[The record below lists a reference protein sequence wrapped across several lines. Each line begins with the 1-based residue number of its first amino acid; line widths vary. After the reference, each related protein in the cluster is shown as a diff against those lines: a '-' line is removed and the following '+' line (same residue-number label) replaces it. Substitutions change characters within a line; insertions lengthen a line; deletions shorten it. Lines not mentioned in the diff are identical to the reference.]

1 MRNLTDEQ
9 VEFSAKTEDIT
20 KNLKEGVVIKGPFW
34 PEEVK
39 VHISKIIGNRIQII
53 GGGLKTEKSYQTIH
67 NIDEFQ
73 KKVKIISGL
82 KGPKFSANP
91 SKFRLALEAKRIRMS
106 YEFDPLFAVGV
117 SKIDPLPH
125 QIEAVYDYLLK
136 RPRIRF
142 LLADDPGAGKTIM
155 AGLLL
160 KELKYRRV
168 IERILIVVP
177 PALVGNWKEELFEK
191 FGEVLIEV
199 NREAITS
206 SYGVNVWGQGN
217 QFIVSMDFAK
227 QNDILDALKE
237 THWDLVIVD
246 EAHKLSAYRF
256 GQKTEKS
263 QRYKL
268 GEVLSETTEHLL
280 FLTATPHKGDP
291 ENFLLLLSLLDKNLF
306 SNTQLIYEA
315 RLKNELSQVMLRR
328 LKEDMIDEDGKP
340 IFPPRKVYTKGYELT
355 AQEKNL
361 YDAVTEYVTKHFERA
376 LGDKRKNAIGFALIV
391 LQRRL
396 ASSLRA
402 IRKSLERRRD
412 KLREHLINWDS
423 YVKQIQEEKDLTVEE
438 VEELEDMPE
447 KERWEREDKLMSL
460 TTAQTKEELEAEI
473 REIERLCDLSVQVER
488 SGTERKLNEVKKVL
502 FDVEEIRERNE
513 KLIIFTEYKDTADY
527 LLEKVQ
533 QWGFTTTS
541 IDGAMNTEQR
551 KKAMDEFNFGDK
563 QIMIATEA
571 AGEGINLQ
579 QKCSLMINYDIPWN
593 PTRLEQRMG
602 RIHRY
607 GQRNKVHVYNLIA
620 TNTREGRVLQ
630 VVLDKLEQMKQ
641 HLGSDRVYDVID
653 KLLEEENV
661 RLDQLIKE
669 SIRNRITFEEF
680 CKKWQ
685 RPVTEEDLEKLKRA
699 TEEALATK
707 HVDLSRYH
715 EKKQEAEE
723 QRLIPEYIEQFFVEA
738 FKDCGGNITKLDKNL
753 WRIDHV
759 PAEVRKALARNQVI
773 RRYYGK
779 VSFNKKIVKKY
790 EDEGIECE
798 YIAPGSLLFESVCE
812 LILEKYSHLLQ
823 EGAIFLDPEGN
834 EEALLWF
841 ILGRITD
848 GKGRKIGERLFAI
861 LQNKSGDFIKKGPF
875 VLWDLSP
882 AKNKIEFNAFDNV
895 QIEREKVTT
904 FVLDSLIDPYFEE
917 IKEQRM
923 RELSIR
929 KKYVE
934 RSLNYLISQSI
945 KTVGKYREKQK
956 KGKDMQI
963 AITREVQKQEEL
975 QHRRKKALEEIEQ
988 EKNLSPSMPEVIAV
1002 VGVVPLKTDDEELQ
1016 DVMKRDEE
1024 IERIAMEI
1032 AMDFE
1037 KKEGRRPEDVSS
1049 ENLGYDIKSK
1059 GDKELRY
1066 IEVKGRARIA
1076 KIVLTP
1082 NEWIKANRFKENY
1095 WLYVVANCSTKPQLY
1110 LIQDPASKL
1119 KPNEVVEITRYIVDA
1134 DQWKKI
1140 GEKVS

>member
-1 MRNLTDEQ
+1 MN
-9 VEFSAKTEDIT
+9 DIIE
-20 KNLKEGVVIKGPFW
+20 NLKEGVVIKGPFW
-34 PEEVK
+34 PEEIR
-39 VHISKIIGNRIQII
+39 VHIARAIGNRIQII
-53 GGGLKTEKSYQTIH
+53 GAGLKTEKAYQTIH
-67 NIDEFQ
+67 NLDEFQ
-73 KKVKIISGL
+73 QKIEILTGL
-82 KGPKFSANP
+82 KGPKFSANANR
-91 SKFRLALEAKRIRMS
+91 FRLALEAKRIRMS

-136 RPRIRF
+136 RPKIRF

-160 KELKYRRV
+160 KELKYRRT
-168 IERILIVVP
+168 IERILIIVP

-191 FGEVLIEV
+191 FGEIFTEV
-199 NREAITS
+199 TREIISS
-206 SYGVNVWGQGN
+206 SYGMNIWEQGN

-227 QNDILDALKE
+227 QDDVLDTLKE
-237 THWDLVIVD
+237 AHWDIVVVD
-246 EAHKLSAYRF
+246 EAHKLSAYQF

-306 SNTQLIYEA
+306 SNKDLLLEA
-315 RLKNELSQVMLRR
+315 RMKNELSQIMLRR
-328 LKEDMIDEDGKP
+328 LKEHMIDENGKRL
-340 IFPPRKVYTKGYELT
+340 FPERKVHTAPYELT

-423 YVKQIQEEKDLTVEE
+423 YVKQIREERDLSIDEIEE
-438 VEELEDMPE
+438 FEDAPE
-447 KERWEREDKLMSL
+447 KERWEREEKLLSL
-460 TTAQTKEELEAEI
+460 TTAQTKDELEAEI
-473 REIERLCDLSVQVER
+473 RELERLYDLAVHVER
-488 SGTERKLNEVKKVL
+488 SGTERKLNEVKRVL
-502 FDVEEIRERNE
+502 FEVEEIRTTNE
-513 KLIIFTEYKDTADY
+513 KLLIFTEYKDTADY
-527 LLEKVQ
+527 LAEKVQ
-533 QWGFTTTS
+533 QWGFSITS
-541 IDGAMNTEQR
+541 IDGSMDMEQR
-551 KKAMDEFNFGDK
+551 KKAMEEFNFGDK

-579 QKCSLMINYDIPWN
+579 QKCALMVNYDIPWN

-607 GQRNKVHVYNLIA
+607 GQKKEVHIYNLIA
-620 TNTREGRVLQ
+620 VNTREGRVLQ
-630 VVLDKLEQMKQ
+630 VVLDKLEQMRE
-641 HLGSDRVYDVID
+641 HLGSDKVYDVID

-680 CKKWQ
+680 CKRWQ
-685 RPVTEEDLEKLKRA
+685 KPVTEEDLEKLKKA
-699 TEEALATK
+699 TEEALATR
-707 HVDLSRYH
+707 HVDLSRYN
-715 EKKQEAEE
+715 EKMQTAEE
-723 QRLIPEYIEQFFVEA
+723 QRLIPEYIEHFFVEA
-738 FKDCGGNITKLDKNL
+738 FKDCGGVITSLDKNL
-753 WRIDHV
+753 WRIEQV
-759 PAEVRKALARNQVI
+759 PIEVRKALAKTANQII
-773 RRYYGK
+773 RKYYGK
-779 VSFNKKIVKKY
+779 VSFNKKIVK
-790 EDEGIECE
+790 ELADRGIECE

-812 LILEKYSHLLQ
+812 LVLEKYGHLLQ
-823 EGAIFLDPEGN
+823 EGAVFLDPEGT
-834 EEALLWF
+834 EEGLLWF
-841 ILGRITD
+841 VIGKITD
-848 GKGRKIGERLFAI
+848 GKGRKIGERL
-861 LQNKSGDFIKKGPF
+861 LVVMQTKSGEISKKGPF
-875 VLWDLSP
+875 ILWDLNP
-882 AKNKIEFNAFDNV
+882 GQTNVKFDAFTDL
-895 QIEREKVTT
+895 QTERENINSW
-904 FVLDSLIDPYFEE
+904 VLDNLIDPYFEE

-923 RELSIR
+923 RELEIR
-929 KKYVE
+929 KKYIE
-934 RSLNYLISQSI
+934 RSLDYLISESI
-945 KTVGKYREKQK
+945 KTLGKYREKLK

-1002 VGVVPLKTDDEELQ
+1002 VGIVPLESEDKELQ

-1024 IERIAMEI
+1024 IERIAMQI
-1032 AMDFE
+1032 AIKYE
-1037 KKEGRRPEDVSS
+1037 KEEGRRPEDVSS
-1049 ENLGYDIKSK
+1049 DNLGYDIKSK
-1059 GDKELRY
+1059 KGKELRY

-1095 WLYVVANCSTKPQLY
+1095 WLYVVANCVTKPELY

-1119 KPNEVVEITRYIVDA
+1119 KPNQVVEITRYIVDA
-1134 DQWKKI
+1134 EQWKKV
-1140 GEKVS
+1140 GEKVG